1 MLALSTREHR
11 PRRPQERSIERPQ
24 ESENHVH
31 LGRVRRSPG
40 EPVELAAWHPD
51 HGLVS
56 LRRSAPDVD
65 GDPLALL
72 DRYGTAGAADLVR
85 TAHEEAADGDVLAE
99 ETVIYEP
106 PVARC
111 GKVCCMA
118 LNYRAHA
125 EESGLAVPQDPVLFF
140 KPSSALT
147 GHRSVVRPPARTR
160 HVEHEVELAVVIGAR
175 CRDVPADEWLGAVA
189 GYTIIN
195 DLTARDLQL
204 VNHERNVPWDQAKA
218 FDGFAPLGPYLVT
231 ADEVPDPGRLDM
243 TLVIDGEIRQGAN
256 TGQMVFGVPGLIED
270 LTDGMTLEPGDVIA
284 TGTTA
289 GISPVADGD
298 VMHAT
303 IAGLGTLS
311 NRISF
316 PG

>member
-1 MLALSTREHR
+1 M
-11 PRRPQERSIERPQ
+11 PQE
-24 ESENHVH
+24 ESETHVH

-40 EPVELAAWHPD
+40 EPVELAAWHPG

-56 LRRSAPDVD
+56 LRRPAPDD
-65 GDPLALL
+65 DPLAFLA
-72 DRYGTAGAADLVR
+72 RYGIADATEIVR
-85 TAHEEAADGDVLAE
+85 VAHSEAADEDVLAE
-99 ETVIYEP
+99 ETVIFEP

-125 EESGLAVPQDPVLFF
+125 EESDLAVPPDPVLFF
-140 KPSSALT
+140 KPPSALT
-147 GHRSVVRPPARTR
+147 GHRTVVRSPARTR
-160 HVEHEVELAVVIGAR
+160 HVEHEVELAVVIGTR
-175 CRDVPADEWLGAVA
+175 CRDVPAAEWRRVVA

-204 VNHERNVPWDQAKA
+204 VNHRRNVPWDQFKA

-243 TLVIDGEIRQGAN
+243 TLVVDGEVRQQAN
-256 TGQMVFGVPGLIED
+256 TGQMVFGIPRLIED

-289 GISPVADGD
+289 GISPLADGD

-311 NRISF
+311 NQVSLT
-316 PG
+316 G

>member
-1 MLALSTREHR
+1 M
-11 PRRPQERSIERPQ
+11 
-24 ESENHVH
+24 H
-31 LGRVRRSPG
+31 LGRIRRGPG
-40 EPVELAAWHPD
+40 EPVELVAWQP
-51 HGLVS
+51 GLGLLS
-56 LRRSAPDVD
+56 LRRHISGPG

-72 DRYGTAGAADLVR
+72 DLHGPAGVSDLVQAAR
-85 TAHEEAADGDVLAE
+85 EAADANDVLAE
-99 ETVIYEP
+99 DEVTFEP

-125 EESGLAVPQDPVLFF
+125 EESGLEVPPDPVLFF
-140 KPSSALT
+140 KPSTALA
-147 GHRSVVRPPARTR
+147 GHRTEIRPPARTK
-160 HVEHEVELAVVIGAR
+160 HIEHEVELAVVIGAR
-175 CRDVPADEWLGAVA
+175 CRDVPASEWHTVIA

-204 VNHERNVPWDQAKA
+204 INHDRNVPWDQSKG

-231 ADEVPDPGRLDM
+231 ADAVPDPGALDM
-243 TLVIDGEIRQGAN
+243 TLVIDGEVRQRAN
-256 TGQMVFGVPGLIED
+256 TSQMVFGIPRLIED

-289 GISPVADGD
+289 GIAPVADGD

-303 IAGLGTLS
+303 ITGLGTLS
-311 NRISF
+311 NRIGPPS
-316 PG
+316 